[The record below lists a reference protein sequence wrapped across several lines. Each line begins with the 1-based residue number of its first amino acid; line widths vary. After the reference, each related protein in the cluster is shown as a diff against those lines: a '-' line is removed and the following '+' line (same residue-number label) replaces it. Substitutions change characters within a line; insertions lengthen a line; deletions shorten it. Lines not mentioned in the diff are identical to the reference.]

1 MIETAS
7 QPIPAKPA
15 LALVTR
21 SRLLLAATPSTL
33 LLLLCFTL
41 AAELSALEMFL
52 VNDDHP
58 VEVAIIDDL
67 FDPPGLGVRG
77 LLKHSGGDSLL
88 ILVNEDDHRHLGVD
102 VTGLTPLN
110 GRTLHQLYGDK
121 QAVVRRGGIVTRM
134 QPHEVKLFC
143 TSPRFKTKQTKGRNY
158 TCLLYTSPSP
168 RD

>member
-88 ILVNEDDHRHLGVD
+88 ILVNEDEHRHLGVD

-143 TSPRFKTKQTKGRNY
+143 TSPRF
-158 TCLLYTSPSP
+158 
-168 RD
+168 

>member
-1 MIETAS
+1 MIETAR
-7 QPIPAKPA
+7 QPIPAKPALA

-67 FDPPGLGVRG
+67 
-77 LLKHSGGDSLL
+77 
-88 ILVNEDDHRHLGVD
+88 
-102 VTGLTPLN
+102 LTHPALA
-110 GRTLHQLYGDK
+110 YE
-121 QAVVRRGGIVTRM
+121 A
-134 QPHEVKLFC
+134 C
-143 TSPRFKTKQTKGRNY
+143 
-158 TCLLYTSPSP
+158 
-168 RD
+168 

>member
-1 MIETAS
+1 MIERAS

-41 AAELSALEMFL
+41 AAELSALEIFL

-67 FDPPGLGVRG
+67 LT
-77 LLKHSGGDSLL
+77 HSALAY
-88 ILVNEDDHRHLGVD
+88 E
-102 VTGLTPLN
+102 
-110 GRTLHQLYGDK
+110 
-121 QAVVRRGGIVTRM
+121 A
-134 QPHEVKLFC
+134 C
-143 TSPRFKTKQTKGRNY
+143 
-158 TCLLYTSPSP
+158 
-168 RD
+168 

>member
-1 MIETAS
+1 MIEPAS
-7 QPIPAKPA
+7 QPIPAKPALA

-77 LLKHSGGDSLL
+77 LLKHRGGDSLL
-88 ILVNEDDHRHLGVD
+88 ILVIEDDHRHLGVD

-121 QAVVRRGGIVTRM
+121 QVVVRRRGIVTRM

-143 TSPRFKTKQTKGRNY
+143 TSPRFTT
-158 TCLLYTSPSP
+158 
-168 RD
+168 

>member
-1 MIETAS
+1 MIERAS

-67 FDPPGLGVRG
+67 LT
-77 LLKHSGGDSLL
+77 HSALAY
-88 ILVNEDDHRHLGVD
+88 E
-102 VTGLTPLN
+102 
-110 GRTLHQLYGDK
+110 
-121 QAVVRRGGIVTRM
+121 A
-134 QPHEVKLFC
+134 C
-143 TSPRFKTKQTKGRNY
+143 
-158 TCLLYTSPSP
+158 
-168 RD
+168 

>member
-1 MIETAS
+1 MIERAS

-41 AAELSALEMFL
+41 AAELSVLEIFL

-67 FDPPGLGVRG
+67 LT
-77 LLKHSGGDSLL
+77 HSALAY
-88 ILVNEDDHRHLGVD
+88 E
-102 VTGLTPLN
+102 
-110 GRTLHQLYGDK
+110 
-121 QAVVRRGGIVTRM
+121 A
-134 QPHEVKLFC
+134 C
-143 TSPRFKTKQTKGRNY
+143 
-158 TCLLYTSPSP
+158 
-168 RD
+168 

>member
-7 QPIPAKPA
+7 QPIPAKPALA

-41 AAELSALEMFL
+41 AAELSALEMSP

-67 FDPPGLGVRG
+67 FNPPGLGLRG
-77 LLKHSGGDSLL
+77 LMKHSGGDSLL

-110 GRTLHQLYGDK
+110 VRTLHHLYGDK

-143 TSPRFKTKQTKGRNY
+143 TSLRFTN
-158 TCLLYTSPSP
+158 
-168 RD
+168 

>member
-67 FDPPGLGVRG
+67 
-77 LLKHSGGDSLL
+77 
-88 ILVNEDDHRHLGVD
+88 
-102 VTGLTPLN
+102 LN
-110 GRTLHQLYGDK
+110 HPALAYE
-121 QAVVRRGGIVTRM
+121 A
-134 QPHEVKLFC
+134 C
-143 TSPRFKTKQTKGRNY
+143 
-158 TCLLYTSPSP
+158 
-168 RD
+168 